1 MKDKTMTKL
10 NFAALTVTTTDSD
23 KRAITSK
30 QIDRPT
36 RDIIAVVNEAAR
48 KAAWNGLIQAVAEM
62 HGEMVEAKGAN
73 WVVNDDEAARSLRV
87 NYNLI
92 QPDFFPSRKQRK
104 MEKEASQQ
112 LWAQVCAMMEKPEPV
127 FTDTTDE
134 QDDS

>member
-1 MKDKTMTKL
+1 MSNKAIAL

-23 KRAITSK
+23 KRAVTSK

-48 KAAWNGLIQAVAEM
+48 KAAWNGLIQAVAEL

-92 QPDFFPSRKQRK
+92 QPDFFPSRKARK
-104 MEKEASQQ
+104 METEASQQ
-112 LWAQVCAMMEKPEPV
+112 LWAQVCAMLEKPEPE